1 MAYDDESGGGDDES
15 DYARSHSDFDP
26 TKEVGTDL
34 DKATL
39 DFLDETK
46 EARILRVPAGA
57 SARGAAG
64 LTTMDYI
71 EYLRIDMELEP
82 EMAWVAREMCAAPM
96 PPNAEMLVSK
106 SGIVYFHDLE
116 NDYYTVEHPLT
127 QRYLKVLERE
137 RLYVLALR
145 TKPAVNALVF
155 HQAAELF
162 NQQFPNLQV
171 PCQDCGVMQST
182 LKCEQCVMSFCD
194 ACFRNLHANCEGPRK
209 YHTTRATACG
219 SFCSSCAKKKPQ
231 VYNGN
236 SEEYFCYEC
245 FEQLHSKG
253 NRRSHRA
260 MIVSVSDAEVVEPN
274 KKCEECE
281 DNLAAFR
288 CDMCLDNFCIPCF
301 WRLHMNGER
310 RRHTITKVTLNPLC
324 NQCNATR
331 ATVFSLQDQEL
342 LCTDCFTFIHYKGNR
357 QLHLFTDAMNILLLL
372 EKLDPGFQEHMRRA
386 IPRVL
391 WAITNLQGWCRG
403 IESRKQFRRHKDLV
417 TKIQRRWRGAMTRKK
432 LLSMLDQYK
441 WRKKEISNYFLPK
454 TRQERMV
461 AKQKFAAQYGRK
473 EVAYQHTAAT
483 LKELRE
489 TIIDSSA
496 ANTLEDVARTKQ
508 QMDEQALTMTKR
520 KDTVEVQNAYIL
532 PIYST
537 AKRAVNAPGG
547 GGMQAITAGS
557 GAGQQQAIEDNR
569 DRSMEL
575 TRKDI
580 RGARDNSMRDL
591 LRVEDKKE

>member
-1 MAYDDESGGGDDES
+1 MDGESEERQTGYGDEDGDDDEFMSQ
-15 DYARSHSDFDP
+15 SDFDP
-26 TKEVGTDL
+26 TQEVGGRPEQ
-34 DKATL
+34 ATL
-39 DFLDETK
+39 DFLEETK
-46 EARILRVPAGA
+46 EARILRVPASA

-64 LTTMDYI
+64 LTTLDYV
-71 EYLRIDMELEP
+71 EYLRIRLDIEP
-82 EMAWVAREMCAAPM
+82 EIAWVAREMCAAPM

-127 QRYLKVLERE
+127 QRYLKVMERE
-137 RLYVLALR
+137 RLYTLALR
-145 TKPAVNALVF
+145 TKPSVNALMF
-155 HQAAELF
+155 HQPAELF

-182 LKCEQCVMSFCD
+182 VKCDQCVMSFCD
-194 ACFRNLHANCEGPRK
+194 ACFKNLHSNCEGPRK
-209 YHTTRATACG
+209 LHTTRQTACG
-219 SFCSSCAKKKPQ
+219 SFCSSCAIKKPQ

-245 FEQLHSKG
+245 FEALHSKG

-260 MIVSVSDAEVVEPN
+260 MIVSVSDAEVVEPS

-288 CDMCLDNFCIPCF
+288 CDQCMDNLCIPCY

-310 RRHTITKVTLNPLC
+310 RRHTITKVTLSPLC
-324 NQCNATR
+324 NQCNHTR

-357 QLHLFTDAMNILLLL
+357 QLHMFMDAMNVLLLL
-372 EKLDPGFQEHMRRA
+372 EKLDPSFQEHMRRA
-386 IPRVL
+386 VPRVL

-403 IESRKQFRRHKDLV
+403 IESRKRFRRHKDLV

-432 LLSMLDQYK
+432 LLAMLDQYK
-441 WRKKEISNYFLPK
+441 WRKKEISNFFLPK
-454 TRQERMV
+454 TRQERVV

-473 EVAYQHTAAT
+473 DVAYKQTAAT
-483 LKELRE
+483 LAELRGS
-489 TIIDSSA
+489 IVDSSN
-496 ANTLEDVARTKQ
+496 ANTLEDTGRTKQ
-508 QMDEQALTMTKR
+508 IMQEQQLTMDER
-520 KDTVEVQNAYIL
+520 KKAIDQQNAYLL

-537 AKRAVNAPGG
+537 GSRALTNEGGAVAATGGAENA
-547 GGMQAITAGS
+547 ALV
-557 GAGQQQAIEDNR
+557 QQQK

-580 RGARDNSMRDL
+580 RGARDSTLKDL
-591 LRVEDKKE
+591 LRVEDKK